1 MASGVC
7 AGRPKS
13 IIIIFLK
20 RAIPPTPQR
29 EKYGGYRC
37 PSFWGGGREGEGGS
51 ERKCKKEER
60 KGVNEEEIYTK
71 NLLVYI
77 YR

>member
-1 MASGVC
+1 MFENGLGC
-7 AGRPKS
+7 LRRPAQKH
-13 IIIIFLK
+13 
-20 RAIPPTPQR
+20 
-29 EKYGGYRC
+29 YRC

-51 ERKCKKEER
+51 ERKCKEEER